1 MRPVA
6 RLRRAVPECNVDESG
21 IYQTFASFNYRLAQQ
36 YLEVEVPVTQNAALV
51 QHHDHDSASRVG
63 DKLEAARSKVE
74 QRFLEGGNVLLS
86 VMEVLNRLLASL
98 DNISRSLET
107 GSANDTMADLIATVK
122 NLSDLPDIEASRQTH
137 LGALAEAGSGMRS
150 HVEDM
155 QETMRYLQTFAVTVK
170 ITGAGL
176 PEFAGF
182 AEEIL
187 ERIRSGTAEVKS
199 FADQL
204 AALEKELGVARSFGA
219 DIARQYAQTVPDVV
233 RALENDART
242 ITENRAKLG
251 LIAREVS
258 VLARAI
264 QSKVATTL
272 SALQIGD
279 ITRQRIEHVQAAL
292 SMLDDSLA
300 SDEGRALSG
309 AGRECLSNIIHHLCA
324 AQMVEMV
331 EDFQRDSRNVVQTI
345 ASFGGDTQEIL
356 NLRGQ
361 MQGNGSED
369 NFMRALEDSV
379 TKALGIVKQVETA
392 SLKADTVSQAT
403 ASTASRLLEG
413 IGNIRGVKMDIHYM
427 ALNTNLRCSRLGEE
441 GRSINV
447 VTGELR
453 TFAAKL
459 DESADH
465 IVDGLSRLDTAAD
478 AMNATA
484 SSGTQGLG
492 ERLNG
497 AVSNIRDTANAMES
511 ELATLSEHG
520 REVASQIGL
529 TIAKLDFQ
537 HDLGEILSACADE
550 LCLIAGAEIAAAD
563 GLDAVLGSLSQRIF
577 KTYTMMQERH
587 VHNAIIPQMEAFDT
601 PAAPVKEVQSD
612 EDLFEDALF

>member
-1 MRPVA
+1 M
-6 RLRRAVPECNVDESG
+6 
-21 IYQTFASFNYRLAQQ
+21 
-36 YLEVEVPVTQNAALV
+36 TQNAAIAR
-51 QHHDHDSASRVG
+51 HHDHGTSSRIS

-86 VMEVLNRLLASL
+86 VMDVLNRLLASL

-107 GSANDTMADLIATVK
+107 GSANDTMADLLATVK
-122 NLSDLPDIEASRQTH
+122 NLSDLPDIQASRQTH
-137 LGALAEAGSGMRS
+137 LSALAEAGSGMRS

-176 PEFAGF
+176 PEFSGF

-204 AALEKELGVARSFGA
+204 AALEKELGVARSFGS
-219 DIARQYAQTVPDVV
+219 DISKQYAQTVPDVV
-233 RALENDART
+233 RALEKDART

-251 LIAREVS
+251 VIAREVS
-258 VLARAI
+258 VLARGI

-279 ITRQRIEHVQAAL
+279 ITRQRIEHVQASL
-292 SMLDDSLA
+292 SMLDDSLD
-300 SDEGRALSG
+300 SQEGRALSG
-309 AGRECLSNIIHHLCA
+309 AERERLSNLIHHLCA
-324 AQMVEMV
+324 AQLVEMV

-356 NLRGQ
+356 NLRSQ
-361 MQGNGSED
+361 MQGGGSED

-379 TKALGIVKQVETA
+379 TKALGIVKQVEAA
-392 SLKADTVSQAT
+392 SLKADAVSQST

-453 TFAAKL
+453 IFAAKL

-465 IVDGLSRLDTAAD
+465 IVDGLSRLDKAAD

-484 SSGTQGLG
+484 SSGSQGLG

-497 AVSNIRDTANAMES
+497 AVSNIRDTANAMEG
-511 ELATLSEHG
+511 ELAALSEHG
-520 REVASQIGL
+520 REVATQISL
-529 TIAKLDFQ
+529 MIAKLDFQ
-537 HDLGEILSACADE
+537 HDLGEILSTCADE
-550 LCLIAGAEIAAAD
+550 LCTIAGSEIASTE
-563 GLDAVLGSLSQRIF
+563 GLDAVLGGLSQRIF
-577 KTYTMMQERH
+577 KTYTMVQERN
-587 VHNAIIPQMEAFDT
+587 VHNAVIPQMEAFGT
-601 PAAPVKEVQSD
+601 PAVAPAKEVQSD

>member
-1 MRPVA
+1 M
-6 RLRRAVPECNVDESG
+6 
-21 IYQTFASFNYRLAQQ
+21 
-36 YLEVEVPVTQNAALV
+36 TQNAALAR
-51 QHHDHDSASRVG
+51 QHDHDSASLIG
-63 DKLEAARSKVE
+63 DRLEAARSKVE

-98 DNISRSLET
+98 DNISRALET
-107 GSANDTMADLIATVK
+107 GSANDTMAGLLATVK
-122 NLSDLPDIEASRQTH
+122 NLSELPAIENLRQTN
-137 LGALAEAGSGMRS
+137 LEALALAGSGMRS
-150 HVEDM
+150 HVDDM

-187 ERIRSGTAEVKS
+187 DRIRSGTSEVKG
-199 FADQL
+199 FAEQL
-204 AALEKELGVARSFGA
+204 LALEKDLTVARSFGA
-219 DIARQYAQTVPDVV
+219 TISKQYAQTVPDVV

-242 ITENRAKLG
+242 ITEHRAKLG
-251 LIAREVS
+251 VIAREVG

-279 ITRQRIEHVQAAL
+279 ITRQRIEHVQATL
-292 SMLDDSLA
+292 SMLDTCLA
-300 SDEGRALSG
+300 GDEVRGLSG
-309 AGRECLSNIIHHLCA
+309 HDRERLANIIHHLCA

-356 NLRGQ
+356 NLRTQ
-361 MQGNGSED
+361 MQGNGGDD
-369 NFMRALEDSV
+369 NFMRALEESV
-379 TKALGIVKQVETA
+379 TKALGIVAQVEAA
-392 SLKADTVSQAT
+392 SLKADAVSQST
-403 ASTASRLLEG
+403 AATASRLLEG
-413 IGNIRGVKMDIHYM
+413 IDNIRSIKMDIHYM

-453 TFAAKL
+453 LFAGKL
-459 DESADH
+459 DESADA
-465 IVDGLSRLDTAAD
+465 IVTGLTRLDKAAE

-484 SSGTQGLG
+484 SSGSRGLE

-497 AVSNIRDTANAMES
+497 AVSNIRATANAMED

-520 REVASQIGL
+520 REVATQISL
-529 TIAKLDFQ
+529 MIAKLDFQ

-550 LCLIAGAEIAAAD
+550 LCMIAGADIASSE
-563 GLDAVLGSLSQRIF
+563 GLEAVLAPLSQRVF
-577 KTYTMMQERH
+577 KTYTMVQERN
-587 VHNAIIPQMEAFDT
+587 VHHAVIPPMEGFEA
-601 PAAPVKEVQSD
+601 PAAAPAPAAQND
-612 EDLFEDALF
+612 DDLFDDALF

>member
-1 MRPVA
+1 
-6 RLRRAVPECNVDESG
+6 VDESG
-21 IYQTFASFNYRLAQQ
+21 VYQTFASFNYRLAQQ
-36 YLEVEVPVTQNAALV
+36 YLEVEVPVTQNAALAR
-51 QHHDHDSASRVG
+51 QYDHGTASRIS

-86 VMEVLNRLLASL
+86 VMDVLNRLLASL

-107 GSANDTMADLIATVK
+107 GSANDTMADLLATVK
-122 NLSDLPDIEASRQTH
+122 NLSDLPDIQASRQTH
-137 LGALAEAGSGMRS
+137 LSALAEAGSGMRS

-204 AALEKELGVARSFGA
+204 AALEKELGVARSFGG
-219 DIARQYAQTVPDVV
+219 DISKQYAQTVPDVV
-233 RALENDART
+233 RALEKDART

-251 LIAREVS
+251 VIAREVS
-258 VLARAI
+258 VLARGI

-279 ITRQRIEHVQAAL
+279 ITRQRIEHVQASL
-292 SMLDDSLA
+292 SMLETSL
-300 SDEGRALSG
+300 DTEEGRALTGSE
-309 AGRECLSNIIHHLCA
+309 RERLSNLIHHLCA

-361 MQGNGSED
+361 MQGGSSED

-392 SLKADTVSQAT
+392 SLKADAVSQAT

-453 TFAAKL
+453 IFAAKL

-465 IVDGLSRLDTAAD
+465 IVDGLSRLDKAAD

-484 SSGTQGLG
+484 SSGSQGLG

-497 AVSNIRDTANAMES
+497 AVSNIRDTANAMEN
-511 ELATLSEHG
+511 ELSALSEHG
-520 REVASQIGL
+520 REVATQISL
-529 TIAKLDFQ
+529 MIAKLDFQ
-537 HDLGEILSACADE
+537 HDLGEILSTCADE
-550 LCLIAGAEIAAAD
+550 LCNIAGPEIAAAD
-563 GLDAVLGSLSQRIF
+563 GLEAVLGGLSQRIF
-577 KTYTMMQERH
+577 KTYTMVQERN
-587 VHNAIIPQMEAFDT
+587 VHNAVIPQMEAFEV
-601 PAAPVKEVQSD
+601 PAAAPAKETQSD

>member
-1 MRPVA
+1 M
-6 RLRRAVPECNVDESG
+6 
-21 IYQTFASFNYRLAQQ
+21 
-36 YLEVEVPVTQNAALV
+36 TQNAALAR
-51 QHHDHDSASRVG
+51 QHDHDSASLIG
-63 DKLEAARSKVE
+63 DRLEAARSKVE

-98 DNISRSLET
+98 DNISRALET
-107 GSANDTMADLIATVK
+107 GSANDTMAGLLATVK
-122 NLSDLPDIEASRQTH
+122 NLSELPAIENLRQTN
-137 LGALAEAGSGMRS
+137 LEALALAGSGMRS
-150 HVEDM
+150 HVDDM

-187 ERIRSGTAEVKS
+187 DRIRSGTSEVKG
-199 FADQL
+199 FAEQL
-204 AALEKELGVARSFGA
+204 LALEKDLTVARSFGA
-219 DIARQYAQTVPDVV
+219 TISKQYAQTVPDVV

-242 ITENRAKLG
+242 ITEHRAKLG
-251 LIAREVS
+251 VIAREVG

-279 ITRQRIEHVQAAL
+279 ITRQRIEHVQATL
-292 SMLDDSLA
+292 SMLDTCLA
-300 SDEGRALSG
+300 GDEVRGLSG
-309 AGRECLSNIIHHLCA
+309 HDRERLANIIHHLCA

-356 NLRGQ
+356 NLRTQ
-361 MQGNGSED
+361 MQGNGGDD
-369 NFMRALEDSV
+369 NFMRALEESV
-379 TKALGIVKQVETA
+379 TKALGIVAQVEAA
-392 SLKADTVSQAT
+392 SLKADAVSQST
-403 ASTASRLLEG
+403 AATASRLLEG
-413 IGNIRGVKMDIHYM
+413 IDNIRSIKMDIHYM

-453 TFAAKL
+453 LFAGKL
-459 DESADH
+459 DESADG
-465 IVDGLSRLDTAAD
+465 IVTGLSRLDKAAE

-484 SSGTQGLG
+484 SSGSRGLE

-497 AVSNIRDTANAMES
+497 AVSNIRATANAMED

-520 REVASQIGL
+520 REVATQISL
-529 TIAKLDFQ
+529 MIAKLDFQ

-550 LCLIAGAEIAAAD
+550 LCMIAGADIASSE
-563 GLDAVLGSLSQRIF
+563 GLEAVLAPLSQRVF
-577 KTYTMMQERH
+577 KTYTMVQERN
-587 VHNAIIPQMEAFDT
+587 VHHAVIPPMEGFEA
-601 PAAPVKEVQSD
+601 PAAASAPAAQND
-612 EDLFEDALF
+612 DDLFDDALF

>member
-1 MRPVA
+1 M
-6 RLRRAVPECNVDESG
+6 
-21 IYQTFASFNYRLAQQ
+21 
-36 YLEVEVPVTQNAALV
+36 TQNAALAR
-51 QHHDHDSASRVG
+51 QYDHGTASRIS

-86 VMEVLNRLLASL
+86 VMDVLNRLLASL

-107 GSANDTMADLIATVK
+107 GSANDTMADLLATVK
-122 NLSDLPDIEASRQTH
+122 NLSDLPDIQASRQTH
-137 LGALAEAGSGMRS
+137 LSALAEAGSGMRS

-204 AALEKELGVARSFGA
+204 AALEKELGVARSFGG
-219 DIARQYAQTVPDVV
+219 DISRQYAQTVPDVV
-233 RALENDART
+233 RALEKDART

-251 LIAREVS
+251 VIAREVS
-258 VLARAI
+258 VLARGI

-279 ITRQRIEHVQAAL
+279 ITRQRIEHVQASL
-292 SMLDDSLA
+292 SMLDASLE

-309 AGRECLSNIIHHLCA
+309 SDRTRLSNIIHHLCA
-324 AQMVEMV
+324 AQLVEMI

-361 MQGNGSED
+361 MQGGSSED

-392 SLKADTVSQAT
+392 SLKADAVSQAT

-453 TFAAKL
+453 IFAAKL

-465 IVDGLSRLDTAAD
+465 IVDGLSRLDKAAD

-484 SSGTQGLG
+484 SSGSQGLG

-497 AVSNIRDTANAMES
+497 AVSNIRDTANAMEN
-511 ELATLSEHG
+511 ELAALSEHG
-520 REVASQIGL
+520 REVATQISL
-529 TIAKLDFQ
+529 MIAKLDFQ
-537 HDLGEILSACADE
+537 HDLGEILSTCADE
-550 LCLIAGAEIAAAD
+550 LCNIAGPDIAAAD
-563 GLDAVLGSLSQRIF
+563 GLDAILGGLSQRIF
-577 KTYTMMQERH
+577 KTYTMVQERH
-587 VHNAIIPQMEAFDT
+587 VHNAIIPQLEAFET
-601 PAAPVKEVQSD
+601 PAAAPAKEVQSD
-612 EDLFEDALF
+612 EDLFDDALF